1 MVGSQSGFSF
11 TAAAL
16 REPWQP
22 TLYPPKLSMN
32 LPGWVQYDD
41 TTGRLDTEHMA
52 RMLDVFLAS
61 QHRRA
66 LLLNTQ
72 RRS

>member
-41 TTGRLDTEHMA
+41 TTGRLDT
-52 RMLDVFLAS
+52 
-61 QHRRA
+61 
-66 LLLNTQ
+66 
-72 RRS
+72 